1 MSFLKKQWNAEIRSA
16 GRRGYTAPFIM
27 VLIGFVYLLLVPCS
41 AGNLEKHTGTLGRY
55 DKGYSKFW
63 LVGDKDAYEVGLKRY
78 REKLEE
84 VSSKSKEVEVW
95 TKKNK
100 RIVMQ
105 LVIDGEMVIEYKWWN
120 HSKVFLFFILIGSLL
135 IPIVIREKR
144 KIEKSGRFLN

>member
-1 MSFLKKQWNAEIRSA
+1 MNLNNFNSFDRYAF
-16 GRRGYTAPFIM
+16 RRGFLVPFIM
-27 VLIGFVYLLLVPCS
+27 VLIGFVYLFLVPI
-41 AGNLEKHTGTLGRY
+41 NTVKLEKHIGTLERY
-55 DKGYSKFW
+55 TNDYSKFW
-63 LVGDKDAYEVGLKRY
+63 LIGEKNAYEVDLKRY

-105 LVIDGEMVIEYKWWN
+105 LVIDGAMVIKYKWWN
-120 HSKVFLFFILIGSLL
+120 HAKVFWFFILIGSLL

-144 KIEKSGRFLN
+144 KIEKSDRPLY